1 VVDAERDDQE
11 PAVVAMSPRILGAH
25 RLRGVHAMAAPTP
38 ARQPPKDEP
47 PPYRKHYP
55 ARMLTSTRNFSTLEY
70 GALVILM
77 DCFWCEGGLPD
88 DDDEVRK
95 LTKLSKSQWAK
106 SRARLAEKFGPDWSH
121 DELVAERS
129 ATAANIRSKRESG
142 RLGGN
147 ARVARLADSA

>member
-1 VVDAERDDQE
+1 VDADRDDNQQS
-11 PAVVAMSPRILGAH
+11 ATVAFPNVKGAH
-25 RLRGVHAMAAPTP
+25 RLRSVSATASPRPAA
-38 ARQPPKDEP
+38 KDEP

-70 GALVILM
+70 GALVTLM

-95 LTKLSKSQWAK
+95 LAKLSKSQWAK

-147 ARVARLADSA
+147 ARVARLADAG

>member
-1 VVDAERDDQE
+1 MDAERDDQE
-11 PAVVAMSPRILGAH
+11 PTPFVSPRILGAH
-25 RLRGVHAMAAPTP
+25 RLRGFNAMAAPTP
-38 ARQPPKDEP
+38 ARQPKDEP

-70 GALVILM
+70 GALVTLM
-77 DCFWCEGGLPD
+77 DCFWCEGGLPN

-95 LTKLSKSQWAK
+95 LAKLSKSQWAK

-129 ATAANIRSKRESG
+129 MTAANIRSKRESG

-147 ARVARLADSA
+147 ARVARLVDSA